1 MDEQLRYES
10 WNELPLPDE
19 NRAWED
25 MKRRLEEEDDTTL
38 VPWWKFGCAP
48 WALGL
53 LLLVTSL
60 AWWWYHT
67 HTATK
72 ENTTKVVRRD
82 TSSSSTITSLTTN
95 SGNNSTATNTF
106 TTHNSSTVSTS
117 KIAKDSLNNHATTS
131 IDASKSNTAIKP
143 HTRRKVVA
151 NSPLVIAPKRH
162 QNHTSNK
169 GSKSKITTS
178 SPGSKQQAYT
188 LSGNSKTTGTTT
200 AKQVQ
205 VPTPSDT
212 TKAILQKKD
221 TTQVTRTD
229 SSRKDTLARQT
240 KQPDT
245 AIAKK
250 QADSSSKK
258 MGQWS
263 YSAGLG
269 LYQQLPL
276 LGQST
281 VPYSTSGRQQ
291 SLSDYVPSVYVRITR
306 NKRWF
311 IEGEFRFG
319 APQNNK
325 ETRYQVKQ
333 IKDALPLD
341 TSNFSQ
347 YTYTLKRTFYHQV
360 PLSFNYYVLPHL
372 SVGSGLIWNRFVSAV
387 AQTEFVRGHE
397 FFGIYD
403 TTRRVTISRQ
413 TADSSGAFKKS
424 YLQAQFSLQYQWR
437 RWSIGGK
444 YIMGLQPFIAYTLPG
459 QPTRQEKNQSFQ
471 LYLHFQV
478 WSSQPAKKKRQ

>member
-117 KIAKDSLNNHATTS
+117 KIAKDSVNNHATTS
-131 IDASKSNTAIKP
+131 IDASKSNVAIKP
-143 HTRRKVVA
+143 DTRRKAVA

-162 QNHTSNK
+162 QNHTSTK
-169 GSKSKITTS
+169 GKSKITTS

-200 AKQVQ
+200 VQQ

-212 TKAILQKKD
+212 TKAILLKQD

-276 LGQST
+276 FGQST

-311 IEGEFRFG
+311 IEGEFRYG

-387 AQTEFVRGHE
+387 SQTEFVRGHE